1 MGEHSFSAIAAI
13 PEIQLEDAQQVANG
27 RRHLPG
33 GNLFS
38 TDGYLVAV
46 ADVYYSGLPRAIC
59 IYRVERC
66 LFRLLEVRGRPV
78 ISPPFMD
85 FVESVHADPSTEIRS
100 LRYLPR
106 AALAMTC
113 AEGGWQPTRIEAVY
127 ASPFIDWSL
136 FDCWPAFERMVKAR
150 IGNLLPDSRRKRRKA
165 ERDLGALRFVYDDPR
180 EEPLEAC
187 IAWKSAQWRR
197 TGSVDLFAVEPR
209 HVRFFRELRR
219 RGLLIVS
226 TLNAGEKLLSVHIG
240 AVADNRLYWWVPAYD
255 ARLARYSPGR
265 LLLEDLLAESFAR
278 NHVRFE
284 FLLGDEEYKWRYA
297 THTLEVGPLGK
308 PSLNLFLRYEARTL
322 IRTVLERRPRVL
334 DAARAVCRGT
344 SKVRNALTGYR

>member
-1 MGEHSFSAIAAI
+1 MGKHSFSAIASRPAI
-13 PEIQLEDAQQVANG
+13 ELEDAKQIDSW
-27 RRHLPG
+27 RRVRPED
-33 GNLFS
+33 NLFS
-38 TDGYLVAV
+38 TEGYLTTV
-46 ADVYYSGLPRAIC
+46 ADVYYSGLPRAIR
-59 IYRVERC
+59 IYRVEGC
-66 LFRLLEVRGRPV
+66 LFRLLEVRGRPI

-85 FVESVHADPSTEIRS
+85 FVEPVLADSSKGIRS

-127 ASPFIDWSL
+127 ASPLIDWSL

-180 EEPLEAC
+180 EEPFEAC
-187 IAWKSAQWRR
+187 ITWKSAQWRR
-197 TGSVDLFAVEPR
+197 TGSVDLFAAEPR
-209 HVRFFRELRR
+209 HVQLFRELRR
-219 RGLLIVS
+219 RGLLVVS
-226 TLNAGEKLLSVHIG
+226 TLSAGEKLLSVHIG

-255 ARLARYSPGR
+255 AHLARYSPGR
-265 LLLEDLLAESFAR
+265 LLLQDLLAESFAR
-278 NHVRFE
+278 NHARFE

-334 DAARAVCRGT
+334 GAARAVCRGT